1 MKIKDQIQFTALKAV
16 IVVAA
21 ILLSYLNSCTAQA
34 QSFKTFARNYQLG
47 LEGSF
52 GIKTFNLSSNIAKI
66 DGLQVT
72 EEGGQ
77 IGVGIGA
84 KAIRVKVRQGYFY
97 SSSAVAHTVD
107 EIRSAFIANIYPV
120 KMFSNKN
127 MKLQPYFMG
136 GIERNIL
143 RMYGTYGTETTHQM
157 NYSITEAPY
166 LGKISSLVASA
177 GAGIEYSI
185 KAPGHFISV
194 FAEGRYGKPLSIAS
208 ENALF
213 SQTSTSNQ
221 MVVNIG
227 VAFGYSR

>member
-1 MKIKDQIQFTALKAV
+1 MKIKDQIQTVAFKVV
-16 IVVAA
+16 IIIVA
-21 ILLSYLNSCTAQA
+21 ILISYLNSQA
-34 QSFKTFARNYQLG
+34 QSFKSFARNYQLG

-52 GIKTFNLSSNIAKI
+52 GIKTFDLSSNIAKI
-66 DGLQVT
+66 DGLQVI

-84 KAIRVKVRQGYFY
+84 NAIRVKIRQGYFY

-120 KMFSNKN
+120 KIFSNKN
-127 MKLQPYFMG
+127 MRLQPYFMG

-143 RMYGTYGTETTHQM
+143 RMYGTYGSEMTNSM

-166 LGKISSLVASA
+166 LGKISSVVTSA
-177 GAGIEYSI
+177 GAGVEYSV
-185 KAPGHFISV
+185 KGPGHFISV
-194 FAEGRYGKPLSIAS
+194 FAEGRYGIPLSIAS
-208 ENALF
+208 PDKLF
-213 SQTSTSNQ
+213 FQTSISNQ
-221 MVVNIG
+221 MVVNVG